1 MSNATLDYFEEYRD
15 KIAELYRLNQQL
27 EILEQEQQKK
37 LSNIRVISGEI
48 EGMRKIIS
56 IMIDKGW
63 DPVGAKLRIE
73 GDHRQNTL
81 WPTMGFDAQV
91 LRNPNGLVTTNQQHS
106 KLSTV
111 LNSMTCYSSANGA
124 TGASGAANN
133 YTYSYPAGSNGAI
146 GYNGTK

>member
-56 IMIDKGW
+56 IMCNLI
-63 DPVGAKLRIE
+63 
-73 GDHRQNTL
+73 
-81 WPTMGFDAQV
+81 
-91 LRNPNGLVTTNQQHS
+91 
-106 KLSTV
+106 LS
-111 LNSMTCYSSANGA
+111 LKFFIIFKKSC
-124 TGASGAANN
+124 
-133 YTYSYPAGSNGAI
+133 
-146 GYNGTK
+146 